1 MIHMSIAVFTVKDAR
16 ESLAYY
22 REKVGFEVAFEYGK
36 PTFYVGLSSGD
47 VAPEDYDVADMDGNM
62 IFFGMEPKKV

>member
-1 MIHMSIAVFTVKDAR
+1 M
-16 ESLAYY
+16 
-22 REKVGFEVAFEYGK
+22 GFEVAFEYGK